1 MPDPGPTSPWMDDG
15 DPVGRRSRPHI
26 TDSKGCHQP
35 SRSGFRFDWT
45 PANPET
51 CLRENTSAGGLFELL
66 CPPSDGV
73 VEIMTGASSGDE
85 ISPSGEKRATN
96 LPQSQSSTSC
106 PSTSSLAA
114 RKAASSWG

>member
-1 MPDPGPTSPWMDDG
+1 MDGG

-26 TDSKGCHQP
+26 TGLIWPKDLALTKSRHQP
-35 SRSGFRFDWT
+35 SRSGFRFDLA

-51 CLRENTSAGGLFELL
+51 CLRENASAVKLFEICSL
-66 CPPSDGV
+66 SDGV
-73 VEIMTGASSGDE
+73 VEIVTGASSGDE

-96 LPQSQSSTSC
+96 LPRSQSSTSW